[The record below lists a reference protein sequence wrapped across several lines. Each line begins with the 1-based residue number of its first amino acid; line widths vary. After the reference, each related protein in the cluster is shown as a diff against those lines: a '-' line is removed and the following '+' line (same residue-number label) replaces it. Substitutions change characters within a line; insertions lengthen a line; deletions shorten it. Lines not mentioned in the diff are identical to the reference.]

1 MNTGKD
7 SGNGLNQ
14 ASRNDIQADPA
25 VLASRLASRIP
36 PMELFR
42 ARLEPSHIAQFDGIQ
57 NLCAAF
63 ELVSAHAAAIHVG
76 TGMLQLLGQI
86 ARRHLNEIKVM
97 PAPATFASQCIDH
110 LTAHSAVLKCSLD
123 EPIATL
129 NSFLG
134 QQISSWLAAPEL
146 HLEQLTTPLDH
157 SCLDAMNT
165 ISHAL
170 ATEST
175 LLAGIGAMIA
185 DSYESYLRSFAPVAV
200 GRGQWVSL
208 EFARV
213 RENIALNGPA
223 AMAEIRGMLN
233 WNLNGNL
240 NGGARLADLVQGRY
254 RSFATDLT
262 SAFER
267 LEEFLARVSLCD
279 RHWFAQQFGL
289 QAPATAQTENTLI
302 VRALC
307 NKLRLSGESAEDV
320 ENLARSLLSYVSD
333 HNVSC
338 MTMLESEIH
347 EFAPTI
353 APQSLTRALRHIKFD
368 DPNCPVSVSHKN
380 EILRSLDHAE
390 KAIARAQNASQN

>member
-1 MNTGKD
+1 MHTGRD
-7 SGNGLNQ
+7 SGHGLNQ
-14 ASRNDIQADPA
+14 GARNDIQADPA
-25 VLASRLASRIP
+25 ALANRLASRIP

-63 ELVSAHAAAIHVG
+63 ELVSAQAAAIHVD

-110 LTAHSAVLKCSLD
+110 LTAHSPVLKRSLD

-129 NSFLG
+129 NSFMS
-134 QQISSWLAAPEL
+134 QQISTWLAAPEL
-146 HLEQLTTPLDH
+146 HLEQLNTPLEH
-157 SCLDAMNT
+157 SCLAAINAV
-165 ISHAL
+165 SYAL

-175 LLAGIGAMIA
+175 LLAGIGTMLA
-185 DSYESYLRSFAPVAV
+185 DSYESYLRAFTPVGV

-223 AMAEIRGMLN
+223 AMAEIRGLLT
-233 WNLNGNL
+233 WNL

-254 RSFATDLT
+254 RNFATDLT
-262 SAFER
+262 AAFVR
-267 LEEFLARVSLCD
+267 LEEFLERITLCD
-279 RHWFAQQFGL
+279 RHWFAQQFGA
-289 QAPATAQTENTLI
+289 QAPAMAQAENTLI

-307 NKLRLSGESAEDV
+307 SKLRLSGESAEDV
-320 ENLARSLLSYVSD
+320 ENLARSLLSYVSE

-338 MTMLESEIH
+338 MNMLESEIH

-353 APQSLTRALRHIKFD
+353 APQALTRALRHVKFD

-380 EILRSLDHAE
+380 EILRSLDQAE
-390 KAIARAQNASQN
+390 KAMTRVQDAPQN

>member
-1 MNTGKD
+1 VNTGKD

-14 ASRNDIQADPA
+14 ASCNDIQADPA
-25 VLASRLASRIP
+25 VLAIRLASRIP

-86 ARRHLNEIKVM
+86 ARRHINEIKVM

-110 LTAHSAVLKCSLD
+110 LTAHSAVLNCSLD
-123 EPIATL
+123 EPIAVL
-129 NSFLG
+129 NALMG

-157 SCLDAMNT
+157 SCLDAMN
-165 ISHAL
+165 SVGHAL
-170 ATEST
+170 AIEST
-175 LLAGIGAMIA
+175 LLAGIGVMIA

-223 AMAEIRGMLN
+223 AMSEIRGMLN
-233 WNLNGNL
+233 WHLNAGP
-240 NGGARLADLVQGRY
+240 RLADLVQGRY
-254 RSFATDLT
+254 RNFATDLA

-279 RHWFAQQFGL
+279 RHWFAQQFGI

-307 NKLRLSGESAEDV
+307 NKLRLSGESADDV

-338 MTMLESEIH
+338 MSMLESEIH

-380 EILRSLDHAE
+380 EILRSLDQAE

>member
-1 MNTGKD
+1 MN
-7 SGNGLNQ
+7 S
-14 ASRNDIQADPA
+14 
-25 VLASRLASRIP
+25 
-36 PMELFR
+36 
-42 ARLEPSHIAQFDGIQ
+42 
-57 NLCAAF
+57 
-63 ELVSAHAAAIHVG
+63 VG
-76 TGMLQLLGQI
+76 
-86 ARRHLNEIKVM
+86 
-97 PAPATFASQCIDH
+97 
-110 LTAHSAVLKCSLD
+110 
-123 EPIATL
+123 
-129 NSFLG
+129 
-134 QQISSWLAAPEL
+134 
-146 HLEQLTTPLDH
+146 
-157 SCLDAMNT
+157 
-165 ISHAL
+165 HAL

-175 LLAGIGAMIA
+175 LLAGIGVMIA

-223 AMAEIRGMLN
+223 AMSEIRGMLN
-233 WNLNGNL
+233 WHLNAGP
-240 NGGARLADLVQGRY
+240 RLADLVQGRY
-254 RSFATDLT
+254 RNFATDLT

-279 RHWFAQQFGL
+279 RHWFAQQFGI
-289 QAPATAQTENTLI
+289 QAPAAAQTENTLI

-338 MTMLESEIH
+338 MNMLESEIH

-380 EILRSLDHAE
+380 EILRSLDQAE

>member
-1 MNTGKD
+1 MHTGRD

-14 ASRNDIQADPA
+14 ASRTDIQADPT
-25 VLASRLASRIP
+25 VLANRLASRIP

-42 ARLEPSHIAQFDGIQ
+42 ARLEPSHIAQFAGIQ

-110 LTAHSAVLKCSLD
+110 LTSHSAVLKCTLD
-123 EPIATL
+123 EPIAVL
-129 NSFLG
+129 NAFMSE
-134 QQISSWLAAPEL
+134 QISAWLAAPEL
-146 HLEQLTTPLDH
+146 HLEQLNIPLEH
-157 SCLDAMNT
+157 SYMVAMNT

-175 LLAGIGAMIA
+175 LLAGMGTMLT

-200 GRGQWVSL
+200 GPGQWVSL
-208 EFARV
+208 EFARA

-223 AMAEIRGMLN
+223 AMAEIRGMLH

-254 RSFATDLT
+254 RNFATDLT

-267 LEEFLARVSLCD
+267 LEEFLARISLCD
-279 RHWFAQQFGL
+279 RHWFAQQFGN
-289 QAPATAQTENTLI
+289 QAPAMAQAENTLI

-307 NKLRLSGESAEDV
+307 SKLRLSGESAEDV
-320 ENLARSLLSYVSD
+320 ENLARSLLSYVSE

-338 MTMLESEIH
+338 MNMLESEIH

-380 EILRSLDHAE
+380 EILRSLDLAE
-390 KAIARAQNASQN
+390 KAIARVNSTTSP